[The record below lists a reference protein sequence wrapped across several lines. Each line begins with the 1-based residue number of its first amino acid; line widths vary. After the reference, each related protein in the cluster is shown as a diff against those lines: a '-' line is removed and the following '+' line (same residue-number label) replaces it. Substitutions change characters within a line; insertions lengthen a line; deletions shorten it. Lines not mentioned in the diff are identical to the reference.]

1 MRPLFYEPSHIR
13 SLNEHLFIT
22 QKEPNLAPFYNF
34 TLCYFYSLLFL
45 LFSDDVP
52 AKTLLLKSILQPS
65 VKI

>member
-34 TLCYFYSLLFL
+34 TLCYFYSSRMMFL
-45 LFSDDVP
+45 Q
-52 AKTLLLKSILQPS
+52 KHYY
-65 VKI
+65 